1 MRASKTTQAKTKIR
15 QQTETQL
22 SNVSARMRAALLET
36 AVEMVNQGRL
46 PSVTEL
52 AHEACV
58 SRATAYRHFPT
69 RARLIADLTDFSLG
83 PVRSW
88 VSGHEDGVERV
99 MELFENTFP
108 RFKEYET
115 QLRAALLL
123 SLEHQLLAQAGA
135 LKEDQ
140 YKRGFRR
147 NLLTEA
153 ARPLKATLGKR
164 RFDRLVR
171 ALSLIYGIESYVVF
185 KDIWDSSTAET
196 EATARWMALA
206 LLKQALAEAGVD
218 CPLD

>member
-1 MRASKTTQAKTKIR
+1 MSATKTTRAKHR
-15 QQTETQL
+15 QQTETPL
-22 SNVSARMRAALLET
+22 SNVSARMRATLLET

-52 AHEACV
+52 AYEAGV

-88 VSGHEDGVERV
+88 VSGYEDGVDRV

-115 QLRAALLL
+115 QLRAALVV

-147 NLLTEA
+147 NLLIEA
-153 ARPLKATLGKR
+153 AKPLKATLGKR
-164 RFDRLVR
+164 RFDRLIR

-185 KDIWDSSTAET
+185 KDIWDASTAET
-196 EATARWMALA
+196 EATARWMAMA
-206 LLKQALAEAGVD
+206 LLKQALAEAGVE
-218 CPLD
+218 CPLN

>member
-1 MRASKTTQAKTKIR
+1 M
-15 QQTETQL
+15 
-22 SNVSARMRAALLET
+22 
-36 AVEMVNQGRL
+36 
-46 PSVTEL
+46 TEL
-52 AHEACV
+52 AHEAGV

-69 RARLIADLTDFSLG
+69 RARLIADLTDYSLG

-88 VSGHEDGVERV
+88 VSEHDDGVDRV

-123 SLEHQLLAQAGA
+123 SVEHQLLAQAGA

-147 NLLTEA
+147 TLLTEA
-153 ARPLKATLGKR
+153 AKPLKSALGKR

-185 KDIWDSSTAET
+185 KDIWGSTTSET
-196 EATARWMALA
+196 EATARWMAKA
-206 LLKQALAEAGVD
+206 LLAQALAEVGVKYS
-218 CPLD
+218 LD

>member
-1 MRASKTTQAKTKIR
+1 MNASTTTKANNREQKEI
-15 QQTETQL
+15 QL
-22 SNVSARMRAALLET
+22 SNVSARMRATLLET
-36 AVEMVNQGRL
+36 AVEMVNRGRL

-52 AHEACV
+52 ANEAGV

-88 VSGHEDGVERV
+88 VSGHEDGVDRV

-115 QLRAALLL
+115 QLRAALLV

-147 NLLTEA
+147 KLLTEA
-153 ARPLKATLGKR
+153 AKPLKTTLGKR
-164 RFDRLVR
+164 RFDRLVH

-185 KDIWDSSTAET
+185 KDIWDSSISET
-196 EATARWMALA
+196 EATARWMARA
-206 LLKQALAEAGVD
+206 LLKQALAEAGVE
-218 CPLD
+218 CPLT

>member
-1 MRASKTTQAKTKIR
+1 MRATKTTRAKHR
-15 QQTETQL
+15 QQTETPL
-22 SNVSARMRAALLET
+22 SNVSERMRATLLET

-52 AHEACV
+52 AHEAGV

-88 VSGHEDGVERV
+88 VSGYEDGVDRV

-123 SLEHQLLAQAGA
+123 SLEHQLLA
-135 LKEDQ
+135 
-140 YKRGFRR
+140 
-147 NLLTEA
+147 
-153 ARPLKATLGKR
+153 
-164 RFDRLVR
+164 
-171 ALSLIYGIESYVVF
+171 
-185 KDIWDSSTAET
+185 
-196 EATARWMALA
+196 
-206 LLKQALAEAGVD
+206 EAGSR
-218 CPLD
+218 

>member
-1 MRASKTTQAKTKIR
+1 MRSGKTTKLKIQSR

-52 AHEACV
+52 AHEAGV

-88 VSGHEDGVERV
+88 ISGYEDGVDRV

-153 ARPLKATLGKR
+153 AKPLKATLGKR
-164 RFDRLVR
+164 RFDRLIR

-185 KDIWDSSTAET
+185 KDIWDSSTSET
-196 EATARWMALA
+196 EATARWMAQA
-206 LLKQALAEAGVD
+206 LLKQALAEAGVE

>member
-1 MRASKTTQAKTKIR
+1 MSASKTTKLK
-15 QQTETQL
+15 QQSQTASPL
-22 SNVSARMRAALLET
+22 SNVSARMRATLLET
-36 AVEMVNQGRL
+36 AVDMVNQGRL

-52 AHEACV
+52 AHEAGV

-88 VSGHEDGVERV
+88 ISGHEDGVDRV

-153 ARPLKATLGKR
+153 AKPLKATLGKR
-164 RFDRLVR
+164 RFDRLIR

-185 KDIWDSSTAET
+185 KDIWDASTAET
-196 EATARWMALA
+196 EATARWMAQA
-206 LLKQALAEAGVD
+206 LLKQALAEAGVE